1 MIDVAELKEKITIW
15 EYTDKLAKMVEQKIE
30 VLEKYQKKLIE
41 IGTYTKH
48 GRYNPEDVLERLEW
62 VMLDICDEFR
72 NCTVC
77 PIADACEFARTGC
90 KEMYNCEACPRLSFC
105 LEKEILEVNPRKME
119 V

>member
-1 MIDVAELKEKITIW
+1 VIDVAELKEKITIW

-72 NCTVC
+72 NCETC
-77 PIADACEFARTGC
+77 PLSKECNFAKNGC
-90 KEMYNCEACPRLSFC
+90 VEAYNCEVCPRLKIC
-105 LEKEILEVNPRKME
+105 LEQGLLELE
-119 V
+119 FC